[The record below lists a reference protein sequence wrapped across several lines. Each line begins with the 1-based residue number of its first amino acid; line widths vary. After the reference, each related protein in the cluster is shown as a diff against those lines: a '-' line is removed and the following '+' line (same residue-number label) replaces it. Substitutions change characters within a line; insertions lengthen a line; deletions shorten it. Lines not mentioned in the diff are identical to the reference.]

1 MGKTKAQLRT
11 ENSANF
17 PNNNSQFITPER
29 LRDFN
34 TDIID
39 SLVVS
44 SDSGSFVTTA
54 SFDSGTRVQT
64 FTKADGST
72 FTNTIPGGSGGSTN
86 TGSLLVTSSF
96 NNTTRLQTFTKGDG
110 STYTNSIPT
119 GDTGSFVITGSV
131 SNATSTFTKGDG
143 STFGLTVN
151 NVVNSTSSSHSEFS
165 ETTQEVIINV
175 KNTSG
180 VNLPKGTPVYGTG
193 AVGDNITIASASYDS
208 PSTMPAIAV
217 LQVPLANN
225 AVGEATVSGKIIG
238 VNTAGFTA
246 GRNIYVNGG
255 GTFQDTRPTGSGI
268 LVQNI
273 GVVGKVN
280 ATEGEIVIQGSGRA
294 NDLPNIASGSVW
306 VGNSNGVG
314 TATSKNS
321 LGLALTGSNNIFTGN
336 QTFNDITVNG
346 TGSFAYIQS
355 VTGSAKI
362 IGDAFLILN
371 ADTPTQR
378 YAGIKIEDTGSAT
391 TASFEWDGDNDKW
404 ITVDEGGNS
413 SNILVG
419 PEGTKG
425 SEGTFFTNVLIKSLD
440 GTGKTTNSS
449 ILDNGT
455 GGVKVYNYVSV
466 GTNNGHYLEVTGS
479 ASRRTK
485 LTTGTVQ
492 ATTDGSRTFFGSGF
506 FGGYST
512 IYNGS
517 DDHEFGIVGQSSNY
531 SGDWVGCGIMNN
543 ADGGNSYTT
552 VLGFQDKTNYTD
564 NAVTVLTPLIVSQSA
579 TFKQAS
585 TFDNDIT
592 GNGFTQF
599 NSDVVLAGPTIT
611 TNDFNPRGPISSSNN
626 IQANNLTIISET
638 VVNSISAS
646 SFVSASTF
654 IGDGSQLSNI
664 AGGIFIETGSY
675 YATSNDLQVTG
686 SFSVSKAI
694 GGQNKDLTITSNTA
708 SVDLRDSNTYTVTLV
723 SSADTHIDV
732 TQFGENAQS
741 LNLLVKQPSSGNT
754 GSISFSSDFK
764 FGGGYSYQ
772 PTPSINSE
780 DILSFTRF
788 GNSLYGTFINNFS

>member
-34 TDIID
+34 TDMID

-44 SDSGSFVTTA
+44 SDSGSFVTTS
-54 SFDSGTRVQT
+54 SFDNGTRTQT

-72 FTNTIPGGSGGSTN
+72 YTNIIPGGGGSIN
-86 TGSLLVTSSF
+86 
-96 NNTTRLQTFTKGDG
+96 
-110 STYTNSIPT
+110 
-119 GDTGSFVITGSV
+119 TGSFVITGSV
-131 SNATSTFTKGDG
+131 SNATSTFTQGDG
-143 STFGLTVN
+143 STFALTVN
-151 NVVNSTSSSHSEFS
+151 NVASSSHSEFS
-165 ETTQEVIINV
+165 ETSADVIVGV

-180 VNLPKGTPVYGTG
+180 VTLPKGTPIYATGVTG
-193 AVGDNITIASASYDS
+193 ANINIASASNDS
-208 PSTMPAIAV
+208 STTMPAIG
-217 LQVPLANN
+217 LLATELTNN
-225 AVGEATVSGKIIG
+225 ATGNAFTSGKIMG
-238 VNTAGFTA
+238 VNTDGFTA
-246 GRNIYVNGG
+246 GRNVYVNTA
-255 GTFQDTRPTGSGI
+255 GTFTQTKPTGTALI
-268 LVQNI
+268 QNI

-280 ATEGEIVIQGSGRA
+280 STEGEILIQGSGRS
-294 NDLPNIASGSVW
+294 NDLPNITSGSVW
-306 VGNSNGVG
+306 VGNASGVP
-314 TATSKNS
+314 TPTSKNS

-362 IGDAFLILN
+362 IGDAFIILN

-391 TASFEWDGDNDKW
+391 TASLEWDGVNDKW

-413 SNILVG
+413 SNMLVG

-425 SEGTFFTNVLIKSLD
+425 SEGTFSTNVLIKSLD

-466 GTNNGHYLEVTGS
+466 GTNNGHYLDVTGS

-485 LTTGTVQ
+485 LSPGTVT
-492 ATTDGSRTFFGSGF
+492 ATSDGSRTFYGSGF

-512 IYNGS
+512 IFNGN
-517 DDHEFGIVGQSSNY
+517 DNHEFGIVGQSSNY
-531 SGDWVGCGIMNN
+531 SGDWDGCGIMNN
-543 ADGGNSYTT
+543 ADAGNSYTT
-552 VLGFQDKTNYTD
+552 VIGFQDKTNYTD
-564 NAVTVLTPLIVSQSA
+564 NAVTILTPLIVSQSSAFVAAA
-579 TFKQAS
+579 TFE
-585 TFDNDIT
+585 NDIT
-592 GNGFTQF
+592 ANGLSAF
-599 NSDVVLAGPTIT
+599 NSDVQLNGLTIT
-611 TNDFNPRGPISSSNN
+611 TNDFNPRAPISSSSD
-626 IQANNLTIISET
+626 ITANNLTIKGTSHL
-638 VVNSISAS
+638 NSVSAS
-646 SFVSASTF
+646 SFISASEF
-654 IGDGSQLSNI
+654 IGDGSKLTGV

-686 SFSVSKAI
+686 SFAVSKAI
-694 GGQNKDLTITSNTA
+694 GGQNKNLTITSNTA

-732 TQFGENAQS
+732 TQFGETAQS

-754 GSISFSSDFK
+754 GSISFSNDFK
-764 FGGGYSYQ
+764 FGGGYSYV
-772 PTPSINSE
+772 PTPAINSE

-788 GNSLYGTFINNFS
+788 GSSLYGTFINNFS

>member
-96 NNTTRLQTFTKGDG
+96 NNSTRLQTFTKGDG
-110 STYTNSIPT
+110 STYTNSIPLT
-119 GDTGSFVITGSV
+119 TINTGSFVITGSV
-131 SNATSTFTKGDG
+131 TNATSTFTKGDG

-151 NVVNSTSSSHSEFS
+151 NVVNATSASHAELADLATLATNATNAVSASNAISSS
-165 ETTQEVIINV
+165 
-175 KNTSG
+175 
-180 VNLPKGTPVYGTG
+180 
-193 AVGDNITIASASYDS
+193 
-208 PSTMPAIAV
+208 
-217 LQVPLANN
+217 
-225 AVGEATVSGKIIG
+225 
-238 VNTAGFTA
+238 
-246 GRNIYVNGG
+246 
-255 GTFQDTRPTGSGI
+255 
-268 LVQNI
+268 
-273 GVVGKVN
+273 KV
-280 ATEGEIVIQGSGRA
+280 T
-294 NDLPNIASGSVW
+294 DPNIAYI
-306 VGNSNGVG
+306 NKDN
-314 TATSKNS
+314 T
-321 LGLALTGSNNIFTGN
+321 FTGTQN
-336 QTFNDITVNG
+336 FDNIAVSG
-346 TGSFAYIQS
+346 TGSFGYLQS
-355 VTGSAKI
+355 ITGSAKI
-362 IGDAFLILN
+362 IGDAFIVLN

-378 YAGIKIEDTGSAT
+378 YAGIKIEDTGSAS

-425 SEGTFFTNVLIKSLD
+425 SEGTFFTNVLPKSLD
-440 GTGKTTNSS
+440 GTGKLVNST
-449 ILDNGT
+449 ILDNGS
-455 GGVKVYNYVSV
+455 GLGVKFFNYVSV
-466 GTNNGHYLEVTGS
+466 GTANWQFLEVTGS
-479 ASRRTK
+479 GARRSVVG
-485 LTTGTVQ
+485 TGTLT
-492 ATTDGSRTFFGSGF
+492 ATTDGTRQFNGSGF

-512 IYNGS
+512 IYNSG

-531 SGDWVGCGIMNN
+531 SGDWEGCGIMNN

-552 VLGFQDKTNYTD
+552 VIGFQDKNNYTD
-564 NAVTVLTPLIVSQSA
+564 NTVTILTPLVVSQSA
-579 TFKQAS
+579 TFKEVS
-585 TFDNDIT
+585 TFDNDINA
-592 GNGFTQF
+592 NGFTTF
-599 NSDVVLAGPTIT
+599 NSDVVLGGLTIT
-611 TNDFNPRGPISSSNN
+611 TNDFNPRGPISSSND
-626 IQANNLTIISET
+626 IQAQNLTIKGDT
-638 VVNSISAS
+638 FVNSISAS
-646 SFVSASTF
+646 SFISASTF
-654 IGDGSQLSNI
+654 VGDGSNLTGV

-675 YATSNDLQVTG
+675 YATSNDLQVSG

-694 GGQNKDLTITSNTA
+694 GGQNKDLTISSNTA
-708 SVDLRDSNTYTVTLV
+708 SIDLRDSNTYTVQLV

-732 TQFGENAQS
+732 TQFGETAQS

-754 GSISFSSDFK
+754 GSISFSNDFK
-764 FGGGYSYQ
+764 FGGGYEYQ
-772 PTPSINSE
+772 PTPLINSE

-788 GNSLYGTFINNFS
+788 GSSLYGTFINNFS

>member
-64 FTKADGST
+64 FTKGDGST

-86 TGSLLVTSSF
+86 TGSLLLTSSF

-151 NVVNSTSSSHSEFS
+151 NVVNATSASHAELADLATLATNATNAVSASNAISSSKVTDPNVAYINKNNQFQG
-165 ETTQEVIINV
+165 TQNFLNINV
-175 KNTSG
+175 S
-180 VNLPKGTPVYGTG
+180 
-193 AVGDNITIASASYDS
+193 
-208 PSTMPAIAV
+208 
-217 LQVPLANN
+217 
-225 AVGEATVSGKIIG
+225 
-238 VNTAGFTA
+238 
-246 GRNIYVNGG
+246 
-255 GTFQDTRPTGSGI
+255 
-268 LVQNI
+268 
-273 GVVGKVN
+273 
-280 ATEGEIVIQGSGRA
+280 
-294 NDLPNIASGSVW
+294 
-306 VGNSNGVG
+306 
-314 TATSKNS
+314 
-321 LGLALTGSNNIFTGN
+321 
-336 QTFNDITVNG
+336 G
-346 TGSFAYIQS
+346 TGSFGRINS

-362 IGDAFLILN
+362 IGDAFVVLN
-371 ADTPTQR
+371 ADTPTSR
-378 YAGIKIEDTGSAT
+378 YAGIQVYDTGSAS
-391 TASFEWDGDNDKW
+391 TASFEWDGVGDKW
-404 ITVDEGGNS
+404 IVVDEGGKSANV
-413 SNILVG
+413 ITG
-419 PEGTKG
+419 PTGSKG
-425 SEGTFFTNVLIKSLD
+425 SEGTFFDNVLPKVNA
-440 GTGKTTNSS
+440 GTPGQLVNST
-449 ILDNGT
+449 ILDKGS
-455 GGVKVYNYVSV
+455 GQGVEIYNYVSV
-466 GTNNGHYLEVTGS
+466 AMGTNWQFLQVTGS
-479 ASRRTK
+479 GARRSA
-485 LTTGTVQ
+485 LTTGTVT
-492 ATTDGSRTFFGSGF
+492 ATQDGSRIFNGSGF

-512 IYNGS
+512 IYNS
-517 DDHEFGIVGQSSNY
+517 ADDHEFGIVGQSSNY

-564 NAVTVLTPLIVSQSA
+564 NAVTVLTPLIVSQSS
-579 TFKQAS
+579 TFKQAA
-585 TFDNDIT
+585 TFDNDINS
-592 GNGFTQF
+592 NGLAAF
-599 NSDVVLAGPTIT
+599 NSDVQLNGLTIT
-611 TNDFNPRGPISSSNN
+611 TNDFNPRAPISSSSD
-626 IQANNLTIISET
+626 ITANNLTIKGTSHL
-638 VVNSISAS
+638 NSVSAS
-646 SFVSASTF
+646 SFISASTF
-654 IGDGSQLSNI
+654 VGDGSKLTGV

-694 GGQNKDLTITSNTA
+694 GGQNKNLTITSNTA
-708 SVDLRDSNTYTVTLV
+708 SVDLRDSNTYTVQLV

-732 TQFGENAQS
+732 TQFGETAQS

-754 GSISFSSDFK
+754 GSISFSNDFK
-764 FGGGYSYQ
+764 FGGGYSYL
-772 PTPSINSE
+772 PTPAINSE

-788 GNSLYGTFINNFS
+788 GSSLYGTFINNFS

>member
-96 NNTTRLQTFTKGDG
+96 NNSTRLQTFTKGDG
-110 STYTNSIPT
+110 STYTNSIPLT
-119 GDTGSFVITGSV
+119 TINTGSFVITGSV
-131 SNATSTFTKGDG
+131 TNATSTFTKGDG

-151 NVVNSTSSSHSEFS
+151 NVVNATSASHAELADLATLATNATNAVSASNAISSS
-165 ETTQEVIINV
+165 
-175 KNTSG
+175 
-180 VNLPKGTPVYGTG
+180 
-193 AVGDNITIASASYDS
+193 
-208 PSTMPAIAV
+208 
-217 LQVPLANN
+217 
-225 AVGEATVSGKIIG
+225 
-238 VNTAGFTA
+238 
-246 GRNIYVNGG
+246 
-255 GTFQDTRPTGSGI
+255 
-268 LVQNI
+268 
-273 GVVGKVN
+273 KV
-280 ATEGEIVIQGSGRA
+280 T
-294 NDLPNIASGSVW
+294 DPNIAYI
-306 VGNSNGVG
+306 NKDN
-314 TATSKNS
+314 T
-321 LGLALTGSNNIFTGN
+321 FTGTQN
-336 QTFNDITVNG
+336 FDNIAVSG
-346 TGSFAYIQS
+346 TGSFGYLQS
-355 VTGSAKI
+355 ITGSAKI
-362 IGDAFLILN
+362 IGDAFIVLN

-378 YAGIKIEDTGSAT
+378 YAGIKIEDTGSAS

-425 SEGTFFTNVLIKSLD
+425 SEGTFFTNVLPKSLD
-440 GTGKTTNSS
+440 GTGKLVNST
-449 ILDNGT
+449 ILDNGS
-455 GGVKVYNYVSV
+455 GLGVKFFNYVSV
-466 GTNNGHYLEVTGS
+466 GTANWQFLEVTGS
-479 ASRRTK
+479 GARKSVVG
-485 LTTGTVQ
+485 TGTLT
-492 ATTDGSRTFFGSGF
+492 ATTDGTRQFNGSGF

-512 IYNGS
+512 IYNSG

-531 SGDWVGCGIMNN
+531 SGDWEGCGIMNN

-552 VLGFQDKTNYTD
+552 VIGFQDKNTYTD
-564 NAVTVLTPLIVSQSA
+564 NTVTMLTPLVVSQSA
-579 TFKQAS
+579 TFKEVS
-585 TFDNDIT
+585 TFDNDINA
-592 GNGFTQF
+592 NGFTTF
-599 NSDVVLAGPTIT
+599 NSDVVLGGLTIT
-611 TNDFNPRGPISSSNN
+611 TNDFNPRGPISSSND
-626 IQANNLTIISET
+626 IQAQNLTIKGDT
-638 VVNSISAS
+638 FVNSISAS
-646 SFVSASTF
+646 SFISASTF
-654 IGDGSQLSNI
+654 VGDGSNLTGV

-675 YATSNDLQVTG
+675 YATSNDLQVSG

-694 GGQNKDLTITSNTA
+694 GGQNKDLTISSNTA
-708 SVDLRDSNTYTVTLV
+708 SIDLRDSNTYTVQLV

-732 TQFGENAQS
+732 TQFGETAQS

-754 GSISFSSDFK
+754 GSISFSNDFK
-764 FGGGYSYQ
+764 FGGGYEYQ
-772 PTPSINSE
+772 PTPLINSE

-788 GNSLYGTFINNFS
+788 GSSLYGTFINNFS

>member
-64 FTKADGST
+64 FTKGDGST

-96 NNTTRLQTFTKGDG
+96 NNSTRLQTFTKGDG
-110 STYTNSIPT
+110 STYTNSIPLT
-119 GDTGSFVITGSV
+119 TINTGSFVITGSV
-131 SNATSTFTKGDG
+131 TNATSTFTKGNG

-151 NVVNSTSSSHSEFS
+151 NVVNATSASHAELADLATLATNATNAVSASNAISSS
-165 ETTQEVIINV
+165 
-175 KNTSG
+175 
-180 VNLPKGTPVYGTG
+180 
-193 AVGDNITIASASYDS
+193 
-208 PSTMPAIAV
+208 
-217 LQVPLANN
+217 
-225 AVGEATVSGKIIG
+225 
-238 VNTAGFTA
+238 
-246 GRNIYVNGG
+246 
-255 GTFQDTRPTGSGI
+255 
-268 LVQNI
+268 
-273 GVVGKVN
+273 KV
-280 ATEGEIVIQGSGRA
+280 T
-294 NDLPNIASGSVW
+294 DPNIAYI
-306 VGNSNGVG
+306 NKNNTFTG
-314 TATSKNS
+314 TQNF
-321 LGLALTGSNNIFTGN
+321 NNIA
-336 QTFNDITVNG
+336 VSG
-346 TGSFAYIQS
+346 TGSFGYLQS
-355 VTGSAKI
+355 ITGSAKI
-362 IGDAFLILN
+362 IGDAFIVLN

-413 SNILVG
+413 SNLLVG

-425 SEGTFFTNVLIKSLD
+425 SEGTFFTNVLPKSLD
-440 GTGKTTNSS
+440 GTGKLVNST
-449 ILDNGT
+449 ILDNAT
-455 GGVKVYNYVSV
+455 DGVKVFNYVSV

-479 ASRRTK
+479 GARRSA
-485 LTTGTVQ
+485 LTTGTVT
-492 ATTDGSRTFFGSGF
+492 ATTDGSRQFNGSGF

-512 IYNGS
+512 IYNSGN
-517 DDHEFGIVGQSSNY
+517 DHEFGIVGQSSNY

-564 NAVTVLTPLIVSQSA
+564 NTVTVLTPLYVSQSA
-579 TFKQAS
+579 TFKSA
-585 TFDNDIT
+585 TVFDNDIT

-599 NSDVVLAGPTIT
+599 NSDVVLGGLTIT
-611 TNDFNPRGPISSSNN
+611 TADFNPRAPISSSSD
-626 IQANNLTIISET
+626 ITANNLTIKGTSHL
-638 VVNSISAS
+638 NSVSAS
-646 SFVSASTF
+646 SYISASTF
-654 IGDGSQLSNI
+654 VGDGSNLTGV

-694 GGQNKDLTITSNTA
+694 GGQNKNLTITSNTA
-708 SVDLRDSNTYTVTLV
+708 SIDLRDSNTYTVQLV

-732 TQFGENAQS
+732 TQFGETAQS
-741 LNLLVKQPSSGNT
+741 LNLLVKQASSGNT
-754 GSISFSSDFK
+754 GSISFSNDFK

-772 PTPSINSE
+772 PTPLINSE

-788 GNSLYGTFINNFS
+788 GSSLYGTFINNFS

>member
-165 ETTQEVIINV
+165 ETSADVIVGV

-180 VNLPKGTPVYGTG
+180 VTLPKGTPIYATG
-193 AVGDNITIASASYDS
+193 VTGENINIASASNDS
-208 PSTMPAIAV
+208 STTMPAIG
-217 LQVPLANN
+217 LLATELTNN
-225 AVGEATVSGKIIG
+225 ATGNAFTSGKIIG
-238 VNTAGFTA
+238 VNTDGFTA
-246 GRNIYVNGG
+246 GRNVYVNTA
-255 GTFQDTRPTGSGI
+255 GTFTQTKPTGTSLI
-268 LVQNI
+268 QNI

-280 ATEGEIVIQGSGRA
+280 STEGEILIQGSGRS
-294 NDLPNIASGSVW
+294 NDLPNITSGSVW
-306 VGNSNGVG
+306 VGNASGVP
-314 TATSKNS
+314 TPTSKNK
-321 LGLALTGSNNIFTGN
+321 LGLALTGSNNIFGGN

-404 ITVDEGGNS
+404 ITIDEGGNS
-413 SNILVG
+413 SNMLVG

-455 GGVKVYNYVSV
+455 DGVRVFNFASI

-479 ASRRTK
+479 GARRTK

-512 IYNGS
+512 IYNGG
-517 DDHEFGIVGQSSNY
+517 DDHEFGFVGQSSNY

-599 NSDVVLAGPTIT
+599 NSDVVLGGLTIT

-626 IQANNLTIISET
+626 IQANNLPIISET

-732 TQFGENAQS
+732 TQFGETAQS

-754 GSISFSSDFK
+754 GSISFSNDFK